1 MNCKTE
7 ICDNCGTNIKGKI
20 YCMLC
25 EIGISEDL
33 QMEPPDMVRDSKPRG
48 FVSTVS
54 VKLDKETG

>member
-1 MNCKTE
+1 
-7 ICDNCGTNIKGKI
+7 
-20 YCMLC
+20 MLC